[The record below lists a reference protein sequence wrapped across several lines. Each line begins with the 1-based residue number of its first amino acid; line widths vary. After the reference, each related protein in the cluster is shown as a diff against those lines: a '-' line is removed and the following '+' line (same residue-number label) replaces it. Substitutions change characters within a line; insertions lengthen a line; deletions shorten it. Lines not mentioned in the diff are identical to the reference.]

1 MHHPTSLHAARV
13 LLTLLPLLAS
23 SAALALPEDAQQPIQ
38 ITADNARFDEK
49 TGEALYRGNVQIVQ
63 GTLRVTGDTL
73 TLKVDA
79 SGQLQ
84 TARTLGKQAHYE
96 QRTDPAKG
104 LVNADANEILFD
116 NNTGVITLLGNAV
129 LRQDSANFSGPRI
142 VYSTVRKQIEATGDS
157 TQRVQLTFPPSARQ
171 GGKTPVSTGPATTN
185 SSGSSK
191 P

>member
-1 MHHPTSLHAARV
+1 MHRLTSLHAAVR
-13 LLTLLPLLAS
+13 LRTLLPLLAS
-23 SAALALPEDAQQPIQ
+23 TSAWALPEDAQQPIQ

-49 TGEALYRGNVQIVQ
+49 TGEALYRGNVQIIQ
-63 GTLRVTGDTL
+63 GTLRVNGDTL

-79 SGQLQ
+79 DGQLQ

-96 QRTDPAKG
+96 QKTDPAKG
-104 LVNADANEILFD
+104 LVNADANEIIFD

-129 LRQDSANFSGPRI
+129 LRQDKANFSGPRI
-142 VYSTVRKQIEATGDS
+142 IYSTVRKQIEATGDS

-171 GGKTPVSTGPATTN
+171 GGKVPTSKEPAN

>member
-1 MHHPTSLHAARV
+1 MPRLTNRLATRSLF
-13 LLTLLPLLAS
+13 LLLSLPSLAQ
-23 SAALALPEDAQQPIQ
+23 ALPDDAQQPIQ

-49 TGEALYRGNVQIVQ
+49 SGEALYRGNVQIVQ
-63 GTLRVTGDTL
+63 GTLRVNGDTL

-79 SGQLQ
+79 QGNLQ

-96 QRTDPAKG
+96 QKTDPAKG
-104 LVNADANEILFD
+104 LVKADANEIIFD

-142 VYSTVRKQIEATGDS
+142 VYSTLRKQIEATGDS
-157 TQRVQLTFPPSARQ
+157 TQRVQLTFPPSARN
-171 GGKTPVSTGPATTN
+171 GGKTPAAN
-185 SSGSSK
+185 GSSK

>member
-1 MHHPTSLHAARV
+1 MHRPTN
-13 LLTLLPLLAS
+13 LLATR
-23 SAALALPEDAQQPIQ
+23 ALCMLLALPSLAQALPEDAQQPIQ

-49 TGEALYRGNVQIVQ
+49 SGEALYRGNVQIVQ
-63 GTLRVTGDTL
+63 GTLRVSGDSL

-79 SGQLQ
+79 QGNLQ

-96 QRTDPAKG
+96 QKTDPSKG
-104 LVNADANEILFD
+104 LVKADANEILFD

-129 LRQDSANFSGPRI
+129 LRQDNANFSGPRI

-157 TQRVQLTFPPSARQ
+157 TQRVQLTFPPSARN
-171 GGKTPVSTGPATTN
+171 GGKTPATPAAIN

>member
-1 MHHPTSLHAARV
+1 MHRPTKRLATRSL
-13 LLTLLPLLAS
+13 LLLLALPGL
-23 SAALALPEDAQQPIQ
+23 APALPEDAQQPIQ

-49 TGEALYRGNVQIVQ
+49 SGEALYRGNVQIVQ
-63 GTLRVTGDTL
+63 GTLRVNGDTL

-79 SGQLQ
+79 QGNLQ

-96 QRTDPAKG
+96 QKTDPAKG
-104 LVNADANEILFD
+104 LVKADANEIIFD

-142 VYSTVRKQIEATGDS
+142 VYSTLRKQIEATGDS
-157 TQRVQLTFPPSARQ
+157 TQRVQLTFPPSARN
-171 GGKTPVSTGPATTN
+171 GGKTPASN
-185 SSGSSK
+185 GSSK

>member
-1 MHHPTSLHAARV
+1 MRRPTSQFIAR
-13 LLTLLPLLAS
+13 TLLLL
-23 SAALALPEDAQQPIQ
+23 SAPTLAWALPEDAQQPIQ

-49 TGEALYRGNVQIVQ
+49 SGEALYRGNVQIIQ

-79 SGQLQ
+79 DGQLQ

-96 QRTDPAKG
+96 QKTDPAKG
-104 LVNADANEILFD
+104 RVNADANEIIFD

-129 LRQDSANFSGPRI
+129 LRQDKANFSGPRI

-171 GGKTPVSTGPATTN
+171 GGKVPAIKEPAN